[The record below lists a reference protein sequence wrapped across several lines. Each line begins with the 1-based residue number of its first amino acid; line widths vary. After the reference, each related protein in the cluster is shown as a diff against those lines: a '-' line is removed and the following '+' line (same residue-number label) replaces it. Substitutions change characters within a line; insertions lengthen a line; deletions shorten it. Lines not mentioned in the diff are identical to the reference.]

1 MHSNTPNPYARA
13 AHRCPCCLLLLSWRK
28 QRLGGYCLEHSPT
41 RPQAPQWHDETSQA
55 CFCCRLCDR
64 RDVNQRKWPVPAQPH
79 VHHLRSTRDA
89 QQQPQR
95 GFCHTSTLRI
105 SSLSLTQIP
114 LDHLRRLEEQSYSVI
129 PDGTR
134 QAFLLIAEML
144 ATERMSPHGF
154 GPCTHAAFKCHCC
167 NISRHCLCIFFS
179 ARDNL
184 IDIRNKLCIC
194 TQMGHPFHQ

>member
-114 LDHLRRLEEQSYSVI
+114 LDHLRRLEEQSYSVF